1 MRDAPLPPS
10 LRAATAAQV
19 RQVPQTPQV
28 PQVPL
33 PPPLRESFPLPV
45 RPIPLHGLQRPY
57 ITAGAAWYRLLD
69 KPG

>member
-19 RQVPQTPQV
+19 R
-28 PQVPL
+28 QVPL